1 MNQLPPDSGYEPMDD
16 AVHTFS
22 IQDYI
27 SIILRGKRTI
37 VITFVV
43 ALSAMI
49 VYTLLSKTMY
59 ESSSLVLLNFG
70 QRASVSLSD
79 QSRLPTDNK
88 IANELGKLKS
98 HILSEAVAQRLL
110 EEPWL
115 NEAKT
120 EIAPIVRAKG
130 KSEDSSYALA
140 TTELVAAR
148 AARAMDFTPER
159 ESDVIRITARSTDPR
174 EAALLANVYSES
186 YQEYG
191 VTAGRLRTKSRRE
204 FLQNQVASKR
214 RILDSTETVL
224 KSYMEQAGVVS
235 LDAQALRVT
244 QQLSQLEANRDAVD
258 IDLQS
263 LTKTLATYQQRL
275 PEQEKEVGR
284 VMKQASDPY
293 IKLIQDQLANLQ
305 VQRDILA
312 NPTSGGVG
320 NEVYAEK
327 LKAIEGQIAS
337 LQKKLDDRTVSYL
350 SSVPSGEMASAQAD
364 PAQYLAQAKQK
375 IFETQMQIQALE
387 AKKSALTN
395 FIQGYEKDFGGIP
408 RKSIELAKIQRA
420 RMSAEKLYL
429 LVEERYNEAA
439 IGEKSDL
446 GIIDIIDTA
455 SIPPDPVSP
464 NVPINLLLGTMIG
477 LALGFAIVFMREFLD
492 VRIYTPE
499 DLKKRGYVLLSF
511 VGGIHPPQDPSQGTS
526 PVSQSRVKRFFV
538 SAAGVAREI
547 IHPKKKVLEPVKVS
561 YEGRSY
567 DHTLVSLLEPF
578 SPASESYR
586 RLRAK
591 LEHFFPESR
600 IRRLVVTSS
609 NPGEGKTTTVAN
621 LGFAFAQAERR
632 VLIVDS
638 DLRRPA
644 VHKTFGFDLSPGLS
658 DILAG
663 KSGLSQ
669 AIHTNVIPG
678 LDVLC
683 AGDLLVKDP
692 EILSSKHMEKFLK
705 ELGAHYEWV
714 LIDTSPVLAVSD
726 AAILSAMVDGAV
738 FVAAGGQTRILAL
751 ERAMDFVAGGGGKVL
766 GVFLNNFDALQAYG
780 KFYGSDKFGYRTETY
795 GRYGGNGRGIALPAL
810 EHHS

>member
-1 MNQLPPDSGYEPMDD
+1 MNQLPPDSGYEPIDD

-37 VITFVV
+37 FITFLVG
-43 ALSAMI
+43 LSAMI
-49 VYTLLSKTMY
+49 VFTLLSKTMY

-70 QRASVSLSD
+70 QRSSVSLSD
-79 QSRLPTDNK
+79 QSRAPSDNK

-120 EIAPIVRAKG
+120 ELAPIVRAKG
-130 KSEDSSYALA
+130 KSEDSSHALA
-140 TTELVAAR
+140 STDLVAAR

-159 ESDVIRITARSTDPR
+159 ESDVIRITARSIDPR

-191 VTAGRLRTKSRRE
+191 VTVGRLRTKSRRE

-375 IFETQMQIQALE
+375 IFETQMQIQALD
-387 AKKSALTN
+387 AKKTALTN
-395 FIQGYEKDFGGIP
+395 FISQYEKDFGGIP

-446 GIIDIIDTA
+446 GIIDIID
-455 SIPPDPVSP
+455 
-464 NVPINLLLGTMIG
+464 
-477 LALGFAIVFMREFLD
+477 
-492 VRIYTPE
+492 
-499 DLKKRGYVLLSF
+499 
-511 VGGIHPPQDPSQGTS
+511 
-526 PVSQSRVKRFFV
+526 
-538 SAAGVAREI
+538 
-547 IHPKKKVLEPVKVS
+547 
-561 YEGRSY
+561 
-567 DHTLVSLLEPF
+567 
-578 SPASESYR
+578 
-586 RLRAK
+586 
-591 LEHFFPESR
+591 
-600 IRRLVVTSS
+600 
-609 NPGEGKTTTVAN
+609 
-621 LGFAFAQAERR
+621 
-632 VLIVDS
+632 
-638 DLRRPA
+638 
-644 VHKTFGFDLSPGLS
+644 
-658 DILAG
+658 
-663 KSGLSQ
+663 
-669 AIHTNVIPG
+669 
-678 LDVLC
+678 
-683 AGDLLVKDP
+683 
-692 EILSSKHMEKFLK
+692 
-705 ELGAHYEWV
+705 
-714 LIDTSPVLAVSD
+714 
-726 AAILSAMVDGAV
+726 
-738 FVAAGGQTRILAL
+738 
-751 ERAMDFVAGGGGKVL
+751 
-766 GVFLNNFDALQAYG
+766 
-780 KFYGSDKFGYRTETY
+780 
-795 GRYGGNGRGIALPAL
+795 
-810 EHHS
+810 